1 MYSGVSATLNPW
13 PLVTKRRSGSTSP
26 FSAESRTAGARGRNL
41 GVSAWFQGARRTPAM
56 AVEKRASS
64 SSASA
69 GGGGV
74 TGELGA
80 SRGGCGAWA
89 RSRSLSPSK
98 GRLKRSD
105 FGDFIADKTLDGG
118 PSLSI
123 SRRRVNPASRPV
135 GGRYY
140 LLDLQPNICYA
151 KKFKNF
157 PKRTRRISHME
168 WQRFYQSKVV
178 SAQEAVSKIKRGN
191 RVFIGTGCG
200 EPQHLIKAMV
210 TDPNLQDIMLY
221 QMLSYT
227 LSQFVDHESFSKRFS
242 LKLFFISRSMRKAAF
257 EGKIDYVPAY
267 LSRIASL
274 FSSQR
279 IGLDAALVQVSPPDP
294 FGYCS
299 LGVSVDITRAGLEHA
314 RLVIAQ
320 VNPRMPR
327 TWGDSFIHVDEIDYL
342 VPYEE
347 PLVQFFPTLQD
358 NEVSRRIGH
367 YISQLVDDGATLQVG
382 FGNLPYHILKF
393 LDGKKD
399 LGLHT
404 QVITDGFLPLLEK
417 KVITNKKKSL
427 LPDRTV
433 TSFCMGSQKLYQFV
447 DNNPAF
453 YFRSSD
459 FVNDPLVIARNDNLI
474 TISAALEVD
483 LTGQV
488 CTDSLGD
495 RFYSGIGDQVDFLRG
510 SSMSKGGFSIIALPS
525 TACNGRVSRIVP
537 SLSEGAGVA
546 TTRGDVNFVITEYGI
561 AELSGKSIYQRVM
574 ELAQIAHPKFRE
586 ELIEVARKRHYIFKD
601 QLPPTTD
608 DLIFIEGYK
617 SSYVLKSGKTV
628 EFRPLLPSDEFA
640 YRNFFY
646 SLQEKTI
653 YFRFFYKMR
662 NFTHEVVQ
670 KQWASLDYRQNISI
684 IGLAQKGGHKEII
697 AIGSYAKEDDQRA
710 EVAFVV
716 REDYQGKGLGSFLL
730 ELLEG
735 IAKQNGFSAFT
746 ATVLR
751 ENSNMLKVFKKR
763 YPSAKMTFSSGNE
776 VQVHMSFADA
786 RTDAQPARPV

>member
-1 MYSGVSATLNPW
+1 
-13 PLVTKRRSGSTSP
+13 
-26 FSAESRTAGARGRNL
+26 
-41 GVSAWFQGARRTPAM
+41 
-56 AVEKRASS
+56 
-64 SSASA
+64 
-69 GGGGV
+69 
-74 TGELGA
+74 
-80 SRGGCGAWA
+80 
-89 RSRSLSPSK
+89 
-98 GRLKRSD
+98 
-105 FGDFIADKTLDGG
+105 
-118 PSLSI
+118 
-123 SRRRVNPASRPV
+123 
-135 GGRYY
+135 
-140 LLDLQPNICYA
+140 
-151 KKFKNF
+151 
-157 PKRTRRISHME
+157 ME
-168 WQRFYQSKVV
+168 WQGIYKSKVV
-178 SAQEAVSKIKRGN
+178 SAQEAVSKIRRGN

-210 TDPNLQDIMLY
+210 TDQNLQDIMIY

-227 LSQFVDHESFSKRFS
+227 LSQFVESEAFNRRFS

-257 EGKIDYVPAY
+257 EGKIDYIPAY
-267 LSRIASL
+267 LSRISSL

-279 IGLDAALVQVSPPDP
+279 IGLDAALVQVSPPDA

-299 LGVSVDITRAGLEHA
+299 LGVSVDITRAGLEHS

-358 NEVSRRIGH
+358 NEVTRRIGH
-367 YISQLVDDGATLQVG
+367 YISQLVDNGATLQVG

-404 QVITDGFLPLLEK
+404 HVITDGFLPLFEK

-433 TSFCMGSQKLYQFV
+433 TSFCMGSQKLYNFV

-495 RFYSGIGDQVDFLRG
+495 RFFSGIGDQVDFLRG
-510 SSMSKGGFSIIALPS
+510 SAMSKDGFSIIALPS
-525 TACNGRVSRIVP
+525 TADGGRVSRIVP
-537 SLSEGAGVA
+537 ILSEGAGVA

-586 ELIEVARKRHYIFKD
+586 ELIEVARKRHLIFKD

-608 DLIFIEGYK
+608 DLIFIESYK
-617 SSYVLKSGKTV
+617 SSLALKSGKTV

-653 YFRFFYKMR
+653 YFRFFYKIR

-670 KQWASLDYRQNISI
+670 KQWASLDYRQNLSI
-684 IGLAQKGGHKEII
+684 VGLTQKGGHKEII
-697 AIGSYAKEDDQRA
+697 AIGSYAKEDEHRA

-716 REDYQGKGLGSFLL
+716 REDYQGKGIGSFLL
-730 ELLEG
+730 ELLEK
-735 IAKQNGFSAFT
+735 IARQNGFSSFS

-751 ENSNMLKVFKKR
+751 ENSSMLKVFKKR
-763 YPSAKMTFSSGNE
+763 YRNAKMTFSAGNE
-776 VQVHMSFADA
+776 VQVHMEFADA
-786 RTDAQPARPV
+786 QPEIPRN